1 MMIALDT
8 NILARFYV
16 DDPGDPEA
24 AEQRPIVYEV
34 IAKSPSL
41 FVPLTVIMELEWVLR
56 AFYRFD
62 TRQVTMV
69 MEHLLGLANV
79 NVEETV
85 RISQAL
91 VLALTLVHGCPPP
104 ADRCSD
110 LPGYHVLSMSG
121 STRPRTPGS
130 TRAARQC
137 AARIVACRRVK
148 PVGTPDKKFSG
159 LNTFKVGITQP

>member
-91 VLALTLVHGCPPP
+91 VLLGQGMDFADALHL
-104 ADRCSD
+104 A
-110 LPGYHVLSMSG
+110 G
-121 STRPRTPGS
+121 STHCDKLYTFDDRRFARRAQRLKLSPKVVVPTP
-130 TRAARQC
+130 
-137 AARIVACRRVK
+137 
-148 PVGTPDKKFSG
+148 FSEEP
-159 LNTFKVGITQP
+159 T